1 MFSASRPSSNPPN
14 RIPRPSPALPPS
26 AGLPFRP
33 HRRGRPQIS
42 RRPASHP
49 PVHPAGPR
57 HHIGGMTNFDL
68 TDEEKLALAAEL
80 RRTIAEDRYPL
91 SPRVRT
97 PQSIL
102 DRLDP
107 RPAHDPA
114 PPLKRYEPPWKGRV
128 SDTKFKSSPGPPG
141 DTRRH
146 SEGSPLIDRL
156 VPRLPTSGR
165 ARPSRD
171 SGAPRQCGGRRVN
184 MLVSGT
190 H

>member
-14 RIPRPSPALPPS
+14 RIPRPSPALPQWPGS
-26 AGLPFRP
+26 SFVLIDAAGRRSVAGP
-33 HRRGRPQIS
+33 HRTRRFIRPGRGT
-42 RRPASHP
+42 
-49 PVHPAGPR
+49 
-57 HHIGGMTNFDL
+57 MTNFDL

-80 RRTIAEDRYPL
+80 RRTIADDRYPL

-97 PQSIL
+97 LQSIL
-102 DRLDP
+102 DKLDP

-128 SDTKFKSSPGPPG
+128 SDTKLKSSPGPPG
-141 DTRRH
+141 DTRQH
-146 SEGSPLIDRL
+146 SEGPPLIDRL

>member
-1 MFSASRPSSNPPN
+1 M
-14 RIPRPSPALPPS
+14 
-26 AGLPFRP
+26 AGLLFRP

-57 HHIGGMTNFDL
+57 HHIGGTTNFDL

-97 PQSIL
+97 LQSIL
-102 DRLDP
+102 DKLDP

-114 PPLKRYEPPWKGRV
+114 PPLKRYEPPWKGRYR
-128 SDTKFKSSPGPPG
+128 
-141 DTRRH
+141 TR
-146 SEGSPLIDRL
+146 
-156 VPRLPTSGR
+156 
-165 ARPSRD
+165 
-171 SGAPRQCGGRRVN
+171 N
-184 MLVSGT
+184 
-190 H
+190 

>member
-1 MFSASRPSSNPPN
+1 
-14 RIPRPSPALPPS
+14 
-26 AGLPFRP
+26 
-33 HRRGRPQIS
+33 
-42 RRPASHP
+42 
-49 PVHPAGPR
+49 
-57 HHIGGMTNFDL
+57 MTNFDL

-80 RRTIAEDRYPL
+80 RRTIADDRYPL

-97 PQSIL
+97 LQSIL
-102 DRLDP
+102 DKLDP

-128 SDTKFKSSPGPPG
+128 SDTKLKSSPGPPG
-141 DTRRH
+141 DTRQH